1 MSNNTNSEERKHREY
16 LFALNSVE
24 GIGPVGI
31 KNLLKHFGTVE
42 RIFEAELYEI
52 AQLPRFNPI
61 LATRILTARKQLDQ
75 YLKKFDELTNRG
87 IEILFK
93 EDNGYPFLLKSLPDA
108 PILLCKIGELFEVT
122 DKCVAIVGSSRPTSE
137 AIDLTLN
144 LSIHLV
150 NAGFTIVSGLADGI
164 DANAHYGTLSVD
176 GTTIG
181 VIATDLSYIYPP
193 QNKVLAKQ
201 ICETG
206 CIFSEHPYPT
216 KPTPS
221 YLVMRN
227 RIITGI
233 SMATIV
239 VETTIDGGA
248 MHTARYAE
256 RQDRPV
262 LACQWNSQNKHSA
275 GTRQLIAKG
284 AIPFQPDQT
293 NIVLDLLS
301 HPEQLKSQI
310 IGTSTEQTQ
319 LF

>member
-16 LFALNSVE
+16 LFALNSVD

-42 RIFEAELYEI
+42 GIFEAEIYEI

-75 YLKKFDELTNRG
+75 YQRKIDELIERG

-93 EDNGYPFLLKSLPDA
+93 EDNGYPILLKSLPDA
-108 PILLCKIGELFEVT
+108 PILLCKIGELTEVT

-144 LSIHLV
+144 LSIQLA
-150 NAGFTIVSGLADGI
+150 NAGFTIVSGLAGGI
-164 DANAHYGTLSVD
+164 DANAHYGTLSVG

-275 GTRQLIAKG
+275 GTRQLITKG

-301 HPEQLKSQI
+301 HPEQLKSHI
-310 IGTSTEQTQ
+310 IGTSPEQFQ

>member
-1 MSNNTNSEERKHREY
+1 MSNYIELEERKHREY
-16 LFALNSVE
+16 LFALNSVQ
-24 GIGPVGI
+24 GIGPIGI
-31 KNLLKHFGTVE
+31 RNLLKHFGTVE
-42 RIFEAELYEI
+42 RIFDAELNEI
-52 AQLPRFNPI
+52 AQLPNINSI
-61 LATRILTARKQLDQ
+61 LATRILTASKQLDQ
-75 YLKKFDELTNRG
+75 YRLKFDELADRG
-87 IEILFK
+87 IEVLFK
-93 EDNGYPFLLKSLPDA
+93 EDNGYPTLLKLLPDA
-108 PILLCKIGELFEVT
+108 PILLCKIGELSEVT
-122 DKCVAIVGSSRPTSE
+122 DKCVAIVGSTKPTSE

-144 LSIHLV
+144 LSIQLV
-150 NAGFTIVSGLADGI
+150 KAGFTIISGLAEGI
-164 DANAHYGTLSVD
+164 DANAHYGTLSV
-176 GTTIG
+176 GGKTIG
-181 VIATDLSYIYPP
+181 IIATDLSYIYPQ
-193 QNKVLAKQ
+193 QNKELAEQ

-216 KPTPS
+216 KPTPV

-262 LACQWNSQNKHSA
+262 FACQWNSHNKHSA

-284 AIPFQPDQT
+284 AIPFQPDQL
-293 NIVLDLLS
+293 NMVEDLLKD
-301 HPEQLKSQI
+301 PDKLKSHI

>member
-1 MSNNTNSEERKHREY
+1 MSNYTESEERKHREY

-31 KNLLKHFGTVE
+31 KNLLKRFGTVE
-42 RIFEAELYEI
+42 RIFNAELYEI
-52 AQLPRFNPI
+52 AQLPKFNPI

-75 YLKKFDELTNRG
+75 YRHKIDELTDQG

-93 EDNGYPFLLKSLPDA
+93 EDNGYPTLLRLLSDA
-108 PILLCKIGELFEVT
+108 PVLICKIGELSEVT
-122 DKCVAIVGSSRPTSE
+122 DKCVAIVGSSKPTPE

-144 LSIHLV
+144 LSIQLV
-150 NAGFTIVSGLADGI
+150 NAGWTIVSGLADGV
-164 DANAHYGTLSVD
+164 DANAHYGSLSVG
-176 GTTIG
+176 GTTVS

-193 QNKVLAKQ
+193 QNKELAKQ

-216 KPTPS
+216 KPTPV

-262 LACQWNSQNKHSA
+262 FACQWNLQNEHSA

-284 AIPFQPDQT
+284 AIPFQPNQL
-293 NIVLDLLS
+293 NIVADLLKD
-301 HPEQLKSQI
+301 PDNLKSHI
-310 IGTSTEQTQ
+310 VGTSAEQTQ

>member
-1 MSNNTNSEERKHREY
+1 MSNNTNSEERKQREY

-31 KNLLKHFGTVE
+31 INLLKHFGTVE
-42 RIFEAELYEI
+42 RIFEAEIYEI
-52 AQLPRFNPI
+52 ARVPRFNQI

-75 YLKKFDELTNRG
+75 YQIKIDELTDQG

-93 EDNGYPFLLKSLPDA
+93 EDSGYPILLKSLPDA
-108 PILLCKIGELFEVT
+108 PILLCKIGELSEVT
-122 DKCVAIVGSSRPTSE
+122 DKCVAIVGSSRPTPE

-144 LSIHLV
+144 LSIQLV
-150 NAGFTIVSGLADGI
+150 NAGFTIVSGLASGI
-164 DANAHYGTLSVD
+164 DANAHYGTLSVG

-193 QNKVLAKQ
+193 QNKELAKQ
-201 ICETG
+201 ICEIG
-206 CIFSEHPYPT
+206 CIFSEHSYPT
-216 KPTPS
+216 KPTPAN
-221 YLVMRN
+221 LVMRN

-262 LACQWNSQNKHSA
+262 LACQWNSQNTHSA

-293 NIVLDLLS
+293 NNVLDLLCQ
-301 HPEQLKSQI
+301 PDKLKSQI
-310 IGTSTEQTQ
+310 IGTSQEQFQ

>member
-1 MSNNTNSEERKHREY
+1 MSNYTNSEERKHQEY

-24 GIGPVGI
+24 GIGPVRI

-42 RIFEAELYEI
+42 RIFEAEIYEI

-75 YLKKFDELTNRG
+75 YRQKFDELTDQG

-93 EDNGYPFLLKSLPDA
+93 EDNRYPTLLKLLPDA
-108 PILLCKIGELFEVT
+108 PILLCKIGKLSEVT
-122 DKCVAIVGSSRPTSE
+122 DKCIAIVGSSKPTPE
-137 AIDLTLN
+137 AIEVTLN
-144 LSIHLV
+144 LSMRLA
-150 NAGFTIVSGLADGI
+150 NAGFTIVSGLAAGI
-164 DANAHYGTLSVD
+164 DATAHYGTLCVG

-181 VIATDLSYIYPP
+181 VIATDLSYTYPP
-193 QNKVLAKQ
+193 QNKELAKQ

-216 KPTPS
+216 KPTPT

-239 VETTIDGGA
+239 IETAIDNGA

-262 LACQWNSQNKHSA
+262 FACQWNLQNEHRA

-284 AIPFQPDQT
+284 AIPFQPNQ
-293 NIVLDLLS
+293 LDFVENLLKE
-301 HPEQLKSQI
+301 PDKLKSHI
-310 IGTSTEQTQ
+310 IGTSAEQTQ

>member
-1 MSNNTNSEERKHREY
+1 MSNHTNSEERKQREY
-16 LFALNSVE
+16 LFVLNSVE
-24 GIGPVGI
+24 GIGPVKI
-31 KNLLKHFGTVE
+31 KNLLKHFGTLE
-42 RIFEAELYEI
+42 QIFEAEIYEI

-75 YLKKFDELTNRG
+75 YQQKIDELTDRG
-87 IEILFK
+87 IDILFK
-93 EDNGYPFLLKSLPDA
+93 EDNGYPILLRSLPEA
-108 PILLCKIGELFEVT
+108 PILLCKIGKLAEVT
-122 DKCVAIVGSSRPTSE
+122 DKCVAIVGNSNPTPE

-144 LSIHLV
+144 LSIQLV
-150 NAGFTIVSGLADGI
+150 NAGFKIVSGLANGI
-164 DANAHYGTLSVD
+164 DANTHYGTLSV
-176 GTTIG
+176 GGITIG

-193 QNKVLAKQ
+193 QNKELAKQ

-216 KPTPS
+216 KPTPA

-262 LACQWNSQNKHSA
+262 FACQWNSQNKHSA

-293 NIVLDLLS
+293 NTVLDLLS
-301 HPEQLKSQI
+301 HPEQLKSHI
-310 IGTSTEQTQ
+310 IGTSTEQFQ

>member
-31 KNLLKHFGTVE
+31 NNLLKHFGTVE

-52 AQLPRFNPI
+52 AQLPRINSI
-61 LATRILTARKQLDQ
+61 LATRILTAQKQLDQ
-75 YLKKFDELTNRG
+75 YRQKIDELTNRG

-93 EDNGYPFLLKSLPDA
+93 EDNGYPILLKSLPDA
-108 PILLCKIGELFEVT
+108 PILLCKIGELSEVT

-144 LSIHLV
+144 LSIQLV

-164 DANAHYGTLSVD
+164 DANAHYGTLSVG

-193 QNKVLAKQ
+193 QNKELAKQ

-216 KPTPS
+216 KPTPV

-262 LACQWNSQNKHSA
+262 LACQWNSQNTHSA
-275 GTRQLIAKG
+275 GTRQLITKG

-293 NIVLDLLS
+293 NTVLDLLS
-301 HPEQLKSQI
+301 HPEQLKSHI
-310 IGTSTEQTQ
+310 IGTSAEQTQ

>member
-1 MSNNTNSEERKHREY
+1 MSNHTNSEERKQREY
-16 LFALNSVE
+16 LFVLNSVE
-24 GIGPVGI
+24 GIGPIGI
-31 KNLLKHFGTVE
+31 NNLLKHFRTVE
-42 RIFEAELYEI
+42 RIFEAEIYEI

-75 YLKKFDELTNRG
+75 YRQKIDELTDRG

-93 EDNGYPFLLKSLPDA
+93 EDNGYPILLRSLPEA
-108 PILLCKIGELFEVT
+108 PILLCKIGKLTEVT
-122 DKCVAIVGSSRPTSE
+122 DKCVAIVGSSNPTPE

-144 LSIHLV
+144 LSIQLV
-150 NAGFTIVSGLADGI
+150 KAGFKIVSGLANGI
-164 DANAHYGTLSVD
+164 DANTHYGTLSVG

-193 QNKVLAKQ
+193 QNKELAKQ

-216 KPTPS
+216 KPTPA

-233 SMATIV
+233 SIATIV

-262 LACQWNSQNKHSA
+262 FACQWNSQNKHSA

-293 NIVLDLLS
+293 NTVLDLLS
-301 HPEQLKSQI
+301 HPEQLKSHI
-310 IGTSTEQTQ
+310 IGTSTEQFQ

>member
-1 MSNNTNSEERKHREY
+1 MSNYTNSEERKHREY

-31 KNLLKHFGTVE
+31 NNLLKHFGTVE
-42 RIFEAELYEI
+42 RIFEAEIYEI

-75 YLKKFDELTNRG
+75 YQQKIDELTDRG
-87 IEILFK
+87 IEIHFK
-93 EDNGYPFLLKSLPDA
+93 DDNGYPILLKSLPDA
-108 PILLCKIGELFEVT
+108 PILLCKIGELSEVT
-122 DKCVAIVGSSRPTSE
+122 DKCVAIVGSSRPTPE

-144 LSIHLV
+144 LSIQLV

-164 DANAHYGTLSVD
+164 DANAHYGTLSVG

-206 CIFSEHPYPT
+206 CIFSEHPYQT
-216 KPTPS
+216 KPTPVN
-221 YLVMRN
+221 LVMRN

-262 LACQWNSQNKHSA
+262 LACQWNSQNTHRA

-301 HPEQLKSQI
+301 HPDQLKSHI
-310 IGTSTEQTQ
+310 IGTSTEQIP